1 MTVALTFLR
10 VASRLAWR
18 DLRGGVAGLWIVV
31 LGIALGSA
39 MMAAVGSL
47 SGAVLDGMHATARET
62 VGGDLSLR
70 LFHAPATPEQRAFL
84 ETMGIVSETAEMRP
98 VAQAVSSTAGG
109 SDARTLVELKAIDGK
124 YPLVGSAS
132 VSGAASLGDVTA
144 RRDGLWGAA
153 VSADLLDL
161 LTLSVGDRLRLGT
174 AEVAIRAVLEHE
186 PDRAFRA
193 FSLGPR
199 VVIDRRALAETGL
212 AEPGAP
218 VYWYYRVLLPET
230 ARSGAVLRDLE
241 RRFPDAGWRIVDASG
256 GIPGVD
262 RTVQLA
268 RTLFLLVSLS
278 ILLIGGVGVSRALSV
293 HLARRLP
300 TIAALRALGSS
311 PRLLFTA
318 FLMQT
323 LGVVAIALLIGTA
336 GGAVLAAAAARALPF
351 AWMPETAGA
360 VHPPAL
366 LLSAAVGFL
375 AALLC
380 ALPPLAR
387 AVGTSPA
394 VIWRGPAD
402 RPRQPLGWRTRGA
415 VAVLGLSLAGV
426 LAAWTGMPFAVAG
439 FLLAAGLA
447 AAGFAALGHGI
458 GLAARRLAR
467 GRRPVVRLAVANL
480 GRPGAPTV
488 PVAVALG
495 VGLTVMVA
503 VGVTGTSAVEHVE
516 ATLPARMPSVIFMN
530 VPSHDDR
537 RVREG
542 LSVLPG
548 VHRVE
553 TAPFLHARISRVNG
567 AAITEADVPR
577 SVAWAVRGDRGLSWR
592 DRPAATDRIV
602 AGSWWPPG
610 YGGPPLASVDAQVA
624 RRLGLA
630 VGDTI
635 TLALASGPLTVTVG
649 NLRQVDWSTLEL
661 DFPIVLSPPAEA
673 PPHSLVVAVWS
684 GATSVPAAEAAMAEV
699 SPQAPAV
706 RAAEVLRP
714 LRATIDRIR
723 LLLDGLS
730 VLALCGAAIV
740 LLGAIANSV
749 RVRLHEMAILHV
761 LGVGRR
767 PMGQAMVLEFT
778 LLGAAVAAVAVPL
791 GWLGGTAVVASVT
804 DASGIPGGAF
814 AVAAFLATILAMAL
828 AGAVLVAGL
837 RRSGVLRH
845 LHGSAFD

>member
-1 MTVALTFLR
+1 MSVALNFLR

-39 MMAAVGSL
+39 MMAIVGSL
-47 SGAVLDGMHATARET
+47 SGAVLDGMRATARET

-84 ETMGIVSETAEMRP
+84 ETAGMVSETAEMRP
-98 VAQAVSSTAGG
+98 VAETVSGG
-109 SDARTLVELKAIDGK
+109 ARTLVELKAIDGK
-124 YPLVGSAS
+124 YPLVGTTA
-132 VSGAASLGDVTA
+132 VSGAASLGDATA

-153 VSADLLDL
+153 VSADLLDM
-161 LTLSVGDRLRLGT
+161 LTLSIGDRLRLGT

-199 VVIDRRALAETGL
+199 VVIDRRALAETGI

-230 ARSGAVLRDLE
+230 ARSDAVLRDLE
-241 RRFPDAGWRIVDASG
+241 RRFPDAGWRIVDASH

-262 RTVQLA
+262 RTVQLT

-293 HLARRLP
+293 HLTRRLP
-300 TIAALRALGSS
+300 TIAALKALGGS
-311 PRLLFTA
+311 PRLLFAA

-336 GGAVLAAAAARALPF
+336 AGAVLAAAAARALPL
-351 AWMPETAGA
+351 AWLPETASA

-380 ALPPLAR
+380 VLPPLAR

-394 VIWRGPAD
+394 VIWRGPVD
-402 RPRQPLGWRTRGA
+402 STRQPLGWRSRGA
-415 VAVLGLSLAGV
+415 VAVLGLLLAGV

-447 AAGFAALGHGI
+447 AAGFAALGHGFV
-458 GLAARRLAR
+458 LAARCLAR
-467 GRRPVVRLAVANL
+467 GRRPVVRLAIANL

-516 ATLPARMPSVIFMN
+516 ATLPARMPSVIFLN
-530 VPSHDDR
+530 VPPHDDR
-537 RVREG
+537 RLRER
-542 LSVLPG
+542 LSALPG

-567 AAITEADVPR
+567 IAITEADVPR

-592 DRPAATDRIV
+592 DRSAATDRIV

-635 TLALASGPLTVTVG
+635 TLALPSGPLTVTVG

-661 DFPIVLSPPAEA
+661 DFPVVLSPPAEP
-673 PPHSLVVAVWS
+673 PPHSLVVAAWS
-684 GATSVPAAEAAMAEV
+684 GATAVPAVEAAMAEV

-706 RAAEVLRP
+706 RAAEVLDP
-714 LRATIDRIR
+714 LRATIDHIR
-723 LLLDGLS
+723 RLLDGLS
-730 VLALCGAAIV
+730 AVALGGAAIV

-749 RVRLHEMAILHV
+749 GVRLHEMAILHV

-767 PMGQAMVLEFT
+767 PMGQATVLEFT

-804 DASGIPGGAF
+804 SGSELPGGSF
-814 AVAAFLATILAMAL
+814 AMAAFLTTIVAMAT

-837 RRSGVLRH
+837 RRSGALRH
-845 LHGSAFD
+845 LRSSAFD